1 MAIITLK
8 MNNLFVNTIPHSGT
22 HLVTTIL
29 DSLGF
34 SHTDIKN
41 RFYTVKPYFRRV
53 QKAGI
58 NWRSSKELSNYFLI
72 NEKKTVLVSVAS
84 PRLVKPSI
92 VARLFSEVKDN
103 HYLIGHMPYSDDGK
117 KVIKDNISKTISIYR
132 DPRDMA
138 ISMINH
144 SRTRPLHHAHKY
156 LFNEITTESDR
167 LNEVLHGY
175 NNKFGSLIGINQMYY
190 SMLKWKKEVNHLS
203 LKFED
208 LVGNKGGGNINDQI
222 SSIKEIVNF
231 LDLGLEIT
239 NHRINEIADNS
250 FGVSGTFRKGKISA
264 WKNIFS
270 NSVKESYK
278 SVIGDLLI
286 ELGYESNKDW

>member
-1 MAIITLK
+1 MVTKTLM
-8 MNNLFVNTIPHSGT
+8 MNNVFVNTIPHSGT
-22 HLVTTIL
+22 HLVTSIL
-29 DSLGF
+29 DLLGF

-58 NWRSSKELSNYFLI
+58 NWRSSKELNNCFLI

-84 PRLVKPSI
+84 PRLVKPS
-92 VARLFSEVKDN
+92 VVTRLFSEVKDR
-103 HYLIGHMPYSDDGK
+103 HYCIGHMPYSDDGK
-117 KVIKDNISKTISIYR
+117 KLINDNISRTISIYR

-144 SRTRPLHHAHKY
+144 CRTRPLHHAHKY
-156 LFNEITTESDR
+156 LFYEITSDSDR

-175 NNKFGSLIGINQMYY
+175 NNKFGSLVGINQMYS
-190 SMLKWKKEVNHLS
+190 SMMKWKKEVSFLG
-203 LKFED
+203 LKFEK
-208 LVGNKGGGNINDQI
+208 LVGNRGGGNNIDQI
-222 SSIKEIVNF
+222 SSIKEIMKF
-231 LDLGLEIT
+231 LDLNSEIT
-239 NHRINEIADNS
+239 DNRIDDIADNS

-264 WKNIFS
+264 WKNIFT

-278 SVIGDLLI
+278 STIGDLLI